1 MTATAQSPE
10 PREDEDVPRAE
21 HALIGDRPHYN
32 VTFLFLALGGLAL
45 AVSQSLV
52 APALREIQVD
62 LGTSTTAVTWV
73 LTAFLLSASVAT
85 PILGRLGDMFGK
97 KRVLVIALT
106 AVAIGTFMSAVASS
120 LGLMVA
126 GRVVQGLGGGVFPL
140 SMSIIRDEFP
150 RERVAHGI
158 ALISAILGVGGGLGI
173 VLAGPIVE
181 HFNYHWLFWFP
192 FFVVAVAAIGVFLA
206 VPESPIRTR
215 GRVDWLGAL
224 LLAGWLV
231 ALLLPI
237 SEGKS
242 WGWTSARVVGLFV
255 AAAVLAAVWVV
266 VEIRSREPLVDMRMM
281 RLRGVWTTNAT
292 AVLLGAGMFGSF
304 ILVPQLIEL
313 PKSTGYGFGG
323 SVTQGGLYLLPST
336 AMMIVFSVVAG
347 RLISSVG
354 PRLPLILGTSVSVA
368 SFVVLAVAHSEGWQ
382 ILLGTLLLGIGIGFA
397 YSAMANQ
404 IVESV
409 PSEQTGVATGMNTI
423 MRTIGGSLGATVS
436 AVILTS
442 SLAADGLPRE
452 RGFTL
457 AFAASAV
464 ALALAVVAAL
474 AVPPRRR

>member
-1 MTATAQSPE
+1 MAATAPE
-10 PREDEDVPRAE
+10 PRHDRSDAPPIAE
-21 HALIGDRPHYN
+21 HALIGERPHYN

-52 APALREIQVD
+52 APALREIQIDV
-62 LGTSTTAVTWV
+62 GVSTTAATWV
-73 LTAFLLSASVAT
+73 LTSFLLSASVAT

-106 AVAIGTFMSAVASS
+106 AVAIGTFVSAVAGS
-120 LGLMVA
+120 LGLLVA
-126 GRVVQGLGGGVFPL
+126 GRVIQGLGGGVFPL
-140 SMSIIRDEFP
+140 SMAIIRDEFP
-150 RERVAHGI
+150 RERVAGGI

-173 VLAGPIVE
+173 VLAGPIVD
-181 HFNYHWLFWFP
+181 HLNYHWLFWLP
-192 FFVVAVAAIGVFLA
+192 FVVVTIAAVGVFLV

-215 GRVDWLGAL
+215 GRVDWAGAV

-237 SEGKS
+237 SEGRS
-242 WGWTSARVVGLFV
+242 WGWTSGRVLGLF
-255 AAAVLAAVWVV
+255 AAAVVIALAWIA

-304 ILVPQLIEL
+304 ILVPQLVEL

-323 SVTQGGLYLLPST
+323 SVTQAGLYLLPS
-336 AMMIVFSVVAG
+336 ALMMLVFSVVAG
-347 RLISSVG
+347 RIISAVG
-354 PRLPLILGTSVSVA
+354 PRLPLILGTSISVL
-368 SFVVLAVAHSEGWQ
+368 SFLVLALAHSEGYE
-382 ILLGTLLLGIGIGFA
+382 ILLGTTLLGIGIGFA

-404 IVESV
+404 IVDSV

-436 AVILTS
+436 AVIIS
-442 SLAADGLPRE
+442 SFTASDGLPRE
-452 RGFTL
+452 QGFTI
-457 AFAASAV
+457 AFAVSAV
-464 ALALAVVAAL
+464 ALAGAVLAAL
-474 AVPPRRR
+474 AVPARR

>member
-1 MTATAQSPE
+1 MTASAQSPE
-10 PREDEDVPRAE
+10 PREGVPVAE
-21 HALIGDRPHYN
+21 HALIGERPHYD
-32 VTFLFLALGGLAL
+32 VTFLFLALGALAL

-52 APALREIQVD
+52 APALREIQGD
-62 LGTSTTAVTWV
+62 LGVSTTAVTWV

-97 KRVLVIALT
+97 KRVLVVALT
-106 AVAIGTFMSAVASS
+106 AVAVGTFVSAIASS
-120 LGLMVA
+120 LGLLVA
-126 GRVVQGLGGGVFPL
+126 GRVIQGLGGGIFPL

-150 RERVAHGI
+150 RERVAGGI

-173 VLAGPIVE
+173 VLAGPIVD
-181 HFNYHWLFWFP
+181 HLNYHWLFWFP
-192 FFVVAVAAIGVFLA
+192 FIVVTIAAIGVFFA

-215 GRVDWLGAL
+215 GRVDWAGAV

-237 SEGKS
+237 SEGRT
-242 WGWTSARVVGLFV
+242 WGWTSPRVVGLFA

-266 VEIRSREPLVDMRMM
+266 VEIRTREPLVDMRMM

-292 AVLLGAGMFGSF
+292 GVLLGAGMFGSF
-304 ILVPQLIEL
+304 ILIPQLVEL

-323 SVTQGGLYLLPST
+323 SVTQGGLYLLPT
-336 AMMIVFSVVAG
+336 TVMMVVFSVIAG
-347 RLISSVG
+347 RLVNSVG

-368 SFVVLAVAHSEGWQ
+368 SFFVLAIAHSEPWE
-382 ILLGTLLLGIGIGFA
+382 ILLGTTLLGIGIGFA
-397 YSAMANQ
+397 FSAMANQ

-409 PSEQTGVATGMNTI
+409 RSEQTGVATGMNTI

-442 SLAADGLPRE
+442 SLAADGLPKE

-457 AFAASAV
+457 AFAASAI
-464 ALALAVVAAL
+464 ALVGAVLAAL
-474 AVPPRRR
+474 AVPSRRTR